1 MINTPVIPVILIY
14 NQMIPYSHRRCKLPP
29 DVKLTAV
36 FLIALFCGRTEKFW
50 YFFEENS

>member
-36 FLIALFCGRTEKFW
+36 F
-50 YFFEENS
+50 